1 MNSDRQRALD
11 LLRDMT
17 LDEKI
22 AQLVAAW
29 LIISDDGSFAVKEIA
44 FTNKRPE
51 HDREVVLG
59 DGIGQ
64 LTRPFG
70 TRSQNPRSVAKGV
83 NEIQRYLVG
92 RTRLGIPAMLHEEC
106 LTGAMVPGAT
116 VFPSS
121 LNAGATWD
129 TQLMHRV
136 ATVIGDEM
144 RSLGVHQG
152 LAPVLDVAR
161 DARWG
166 RLEETYGEDSYLAGC
181 MGISYVE
188 GLQGPQR
195 MPLATLKHFIGHSF
209 SEGGRNHAPA
219 HIGMRELLNVFGL
232 PFEMVIREAKPG
244 SVMPAY
250 HDIDGDPCSGSRL
263 LLHDLLKKQWGFD
276 GLVVADYEAPIQL
289 FKDHHIASD
298 AAEAAALAIHAGMDL
313 EFPSSTCFKAGL
325 HKAVDRGLV
334 DTAEIDSSVLR
345 ILQEKFRQGIFDHP
359 FIEVDAIELNT
370 KKHHDLAV
378 EAAQKSLVLL
388 KNDGVLPL
396 DRSMRVAIVGPLADH
411 PNAMFNG
418 YSPPIHLRGTEGD
431 MDTVPT
437 RSLTINKAMQ
447 QLAKSRCATYH
458 EGCVLFEESF
468 GQAIFFPGDVKDQ
481 EESVQ
486 GVSMDTGR
494 IGEAVKAAH
503 NADVVVA
510 VVGDMAGLFQQGTV
524 GEGSDTTTL
533 QLPGV
538 QQQMLH
544 ALLDT
549 GKPVVVVLVS
559 GRPYTLG
566 RADTEAAAILA
577 AWLPGEG
584 GGEAIAGTLY
594 GTYSPGGRTPVSF
607 PLSAG
612 AMPYFYN
619 HVKKAAGLPRQREFG
634 ARYPFGFGL
643 SYTQFS
649 YHDISL
655 EQDSIPSDGEMHL
668 SVTVTNTGNTAGDD
682 VVQLYLRDHCASVVR
697 PILELKGFARVSL
710 RPKERARIH
719 FSIPID
725 VCSFALDMRTRV
737 IEPGTFSLSIGR
749 SSEDLIW
756 TREVEVTGE
765 TRVID
770 GAWKSRTVTT
780 IESV

>member
-29 LIISDDGSFAVKEIA
+29 LIISDDGSFAVKEIV
-44 FTNKRPE
+44 FTNKKPV

-59 DGIGQ
+59 YGIGQ

-83 NEIQRYLVG
+83 NEIQRYLIG

-129 TQLMHRV
+129 TSLMHKV
-136 ATVIGDEM
+136 AAVIGDEM

-166 RLEETYGEDSYLAGC
+166 RLEETYGEDPYLAGS
-181 MGISYVE
+181 MGLSYVL

-209 SEGGRNHAPA
+209 SEGGRNHAPV
-219 HIGMRELLNVFGL
+219 HVGMRELLNVFGL
-232 PFEMVIREAKPG
+232 PFEMVIRGGSPG
-244 SVMPAY
+244 AVMPAY
-250 HDIDGDPCSGSRL
+250 HDIDGDPCSGSRQL
-263 LLHDLLKKQWGFD
+263 LYDLLKKQWGFD

-298 AAEAAALAIHAGMDL
+298 PAEAAAMAVHAGMDL
-313 EFPSSTCFKAGL
+313 ELPSSSCFKDGL
-325 HKAVDRGLV
+325 HEAVDRGLI
-334 DTAEIDSSVLR
+334 DIAEIDNAVLR
-345 ILQEKFRQGIFDHP
+345 MLQEKFRQGIFDHP
-359 FIEVDAIELNT
+359 FIEVDAIELNSHA
-370 KKHHDLAV
+370 HHELAV

-388 KNDGVLPL
+388 KNDGTLPL
-396 DRSMRVAIVGPLADH
+396 DRSKRIAVVGPLASH
-411 PNAMFNG
+411 PNAMYNG

-431 MDTVPT
+431 MDIVPKL
-437 RSLTINKAMQ
+437 SLTIEQAMRQ
-447 QLAKSRCATYH
+447 FAKGSSITYS

-468 GQAIFFPGDVKDQ
+468 GQAIFFPGDVKEQDDDL
-481 EESVQ
+481 Q
-486 GVSMDTGR
+486 GVSMDTDR
-494 IGEAVKAAH
+494 IGAAVKAA
-503 NADVVVA
+503 NKADAVVA

-538 QQQMLH
+538 QQQMLD

-559 GRPYTLG
+559 GRPYVLG
-566 RADTEAAAILA
+566 RADEEAAAILA

-594 GTYSPGGRTPVSF
+594 GKYAPGGRTPVSF

-619 HVKKAAGLPRQREFG
+619 HVKKASGLPRQREFG

-649 YHDISL
+649 YHDITL
-655 EQDSIPSDGEMHL
+655 ESDSIPSNGEMNL
-668 SVTVTNTGNTAGDD
+668 SVTVKNTGSMAGDD
-682 VVQLYLRDHCASVVR
+682 VVQLYIRDHCASIVR

-710 RPKERARIH
+710 EPKKRARIH
-719 FSIPID
+719 FTIPVD
-725 VCSFALDMRTRV
+725 VCSFVLDMNTRV
-737 IEPGTFSLSIGR
+737 VEPGTFSLSIGR

-756 TREVEVTGE
+756 TQEVVVTGN
-765 TRVID
+765 TRVLD
-770 GAWKSRTVTT
+770 GAWKTQTVTS
-780 IESV
+780 IEPI